1 MLFKHYEKWQKLH
14 YIDEDSMLMWLFG
27 DQWLL
32 RKKNEIIIK
41 IKINPNH
48 WSVQYSIQNHLIF
61 KSHLL
66 LHIQINCHMHIP
78 WSLTRWD
85 RSCSDV
91 LEEEVVKLGFWES
104 WRLVG
109 LFWVFP
115 ITWERAETIADMSC
129 WDLAENTGN
138 DKWSSPSFSFDT
150 SDERGLFP
158 CFRSTFD
165 RLVNSFKQPFL
176 LARTCN

>member
-1 MLFKHYEKWQKLH
+1 MAKIALH
-14 YIDEDSMLMWLFG
+14 RQGFNADMVFG
-27 DQWLL
+27 WDQWLL
-32 RKKNEIIIK
+32 RKKKEIIIK

-61 KSHLL
+61 KSYLL

-78 WSLTRWD
+78 WSSTRWD
-85 RSCSDV
+85 RLCSDV

-138 DKWSSPSFSFDT
+138 DKWSSPLSPSIHRMKGASSHVFDPLLIPLLIV
-150 SDERGLFP
+150 S
-158 CFRSTFD
+158 
-165 RLVNSFKQPFL
+165 NNPF
-176 LARTCN
+176 C